1 VNNRRAGQPALPP
14 KPAAEQEPG
23 LWDRRDF
30 MIASGAAVGIWA
42 SLSAAMGTA
51 NAASAPPRLFHAIV
65 ADTRFPESRAF
76 AHKAARAGN
85 RIVWITG
92 DITDLWYNE
101 LDLLWREKKATL
113 AGLTGYAAIFCL
125 ERLAW
130 DRGLRVTF
138 KEEHRR
144 AGSGGPDLLYRW
156 IIAPK
161 PRNCI
166 QGDAA

>member
-14 KPAAEQEPG
+14 KPAAEQGPG

-42 SLSAAMGTA
+42 GLFAAMGTA

-76 AHKAARAGN
+76 AAEVARAGN
-85 RIVWITG
+85 HVAWITG
-92 DITDLWYNE
+92 DITDLWYKE
-101 LDLLWREKKATL
+101 LDLLWREEKAPI
-113 AGLTGYAAIFCL
+113 AGLTAYAAIFCL

-161 PRNCI
+161 PQHRI
-166 QGDAA
+166 QGDAV